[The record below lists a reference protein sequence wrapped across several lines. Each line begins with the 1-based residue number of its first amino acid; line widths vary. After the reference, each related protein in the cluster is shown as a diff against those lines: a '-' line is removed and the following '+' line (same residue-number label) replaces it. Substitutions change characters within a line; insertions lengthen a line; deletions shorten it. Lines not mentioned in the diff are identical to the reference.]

1 MQNRLSIGG
10 NAVQPLLLM
19 FPLGLFAVAIIL
31 DLATLLGAPA
41 IIGTLA
47 YWNLIAG
54 LAGGVLAA
62 VAGALD
68 AGATGQPAAAKGR
81 FLILLLD
88 MGVLIFF
95 AVLVLIRVR
104 GAARVADPGL
114 LLLELLGLTMA
125 AAGSW
130 FGGRLDPNHSP
141 GMRRPESTSADDSA
155 EFSTTRREAT

>member
-1 MQNRLSIGG
+1 MQSRLSIAG

-47 YWNLIAG
+47 YWNLVAG
-54 LAGGVLAA
+54 LLGGILAA

-68 AGATGQPAAAKGR
+68 AGAARHPPAAKGR
-81 FLILLLD
+81 FLVLLLD
-88 MGVLIFF
+88 MGVLVYF
-95 AVLVLIRVR
+95 AVLILIRVR
-104 GAARVADPGL
+104 GAERVANPGL
-114 LLLELLGLTMA
+114 LLLELLGLVV
-125 AAGSW
+125 AGLSSW

-141 GMRRPESTSADDSA
+141 GMRRPPSSAADDSA
-155 EFSTTRREAT
+155 GLSTTRREAT